1 MIISKTPLR
10 ISFLGGGTDYPNYFN
25 NFGEGAVL
33 GTTID
38 KYIYLSITK
47 FYSKLF
53 DHPIRIA
60 YSQIENVD
68 SINEI
73 KHGPFRECL
82 RLHGIC
88 NNVELN
94 YSAEL
99 PAYTGLGS
107 SSSFTIGLLN
117 SIHAFKNNPV
127 DKNQLVQE
135 AIHVERDILHES
147 VGYQDQTFA
156 AHGGFNIIKFR
167 NGGEIEVKPI
177 PISQERK
184 KNFENHLILFFT
196 GIKRRA
202 ADVIHKQ
209 LKKVDENK
217 KSLQLMRSLVDDG
230 YNLLAGDSN
239 LEGFGNLLHK
249 NWILKRSLDD
259 SISNNIIDKI
269 YEDGMKSGALGGK
282 LLGAGGGGFI
292 IFFVPLDSKQKVR
305 EKLNYLTEIPIKI
318 DSKGSQ
324 ILKS

>member
-1 MIISKTPLR
+1 LIISKTPLR